1 VIATALRA
9 PLDLG
14 LVRKI
19 GVPYQ
24 PELAMGAITDGGETI
39 IVRNE
44 DVIAAAGVGEAEFNV
59 VRAKES
65 REIETAAA
73 NVPRWPDA

>member
-1 VIATALRA
+1 
-9 PLDLG
+9 
-14 LVRKI
+14 
-19 GVPYQ
+19 
-24 PELAMGAITDGGETI
+24 MGAIADGGETI